1 MTNNI
6 FYDNILINIESKILG
21 YRNRI
26 WKVGVVMIDLRQG
39 DCLEIMKTIPDKSID
54 MILCDLPY
62 KETGNKWDKNIDLE
76 KLFNEYRRII
86 KDDGCIALNET
97 FKFGVQL
104 YNVAPD
110 LYKYDWIWEKENG
123 TNAPNINYQPFR
135 VHEFIFIF
143 GKGRVTNGTR
153 IPMKY
158 NPQKTEGKPYKQK
171 SGRMSEN
178 WKGGLNNVVTDNRDG
193 LRHPK
198 TIQKFNR
205 DKGFHPTQKP
215 VALLEYLIKTYT
227 NEGDT
232 VLDNCMGSGSTGVA
246 CVNTNRNFIGI
257 ELDEKYFNIAKERVI
272 DITEVQNDKFKE

>member
-1 MTNNI
+1 
-6 FYDNILINIESKILG
+6 
-21 YRNRI
+21 
-26 WKVGVVMIDLRQG
+26 MIDLRCG
-39 DCLEIMKTIPDKSID
+39 DCLELMKDIPDKSID

-86 KDDGCIALNET
+86 KDDGCIALNGT

-123 TNAPNINYQPFR
+123 TNAPNVNYQPFR

-227 NEGDT
+227 NENDI

-257 ELDEKYFNIAKERVI
+257 ELDEKYFKIAKKRIEKI
-272 DITEVQNDKFKE
+272 SLEG